1 MAGKKGQ
8 RTINIYAF
16 FFSLVAFL
24 FVLQLGTGLA
34 GALMGFRYPNG
45 LLGMTGIVG
54 TISLVLVL
62 TVIFLGASQAGFTI
76 IRRAEA
82 DKRNYIIYHILVIF
96 VMTLSAAYVA
106 AAYKNVWFILPNVFT
121 IASTAYSLKNV
132 NRSKYEVV
140 KGTRA
145 WRNEQARK
153 ERQEMKAKMKNSRK

>member
-96 VMTLSAAYVA
+96 VMALSAAYVA